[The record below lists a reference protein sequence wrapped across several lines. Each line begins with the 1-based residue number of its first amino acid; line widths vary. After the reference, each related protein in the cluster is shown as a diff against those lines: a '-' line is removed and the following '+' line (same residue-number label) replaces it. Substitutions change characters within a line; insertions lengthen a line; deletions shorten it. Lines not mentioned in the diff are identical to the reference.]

1 MSNKKYIKND
11 IDEEVFV
18 EEPATE
24 TEEVK
29 VAKEYEVILA
39 RPDYFIINKDGL
51 NELIKKE
58 NTYKKGDMVRL

>member
-51 NELIKKE
+51 NELVKKE
-58 NTYKKGDMVRL
+58 NTYKI